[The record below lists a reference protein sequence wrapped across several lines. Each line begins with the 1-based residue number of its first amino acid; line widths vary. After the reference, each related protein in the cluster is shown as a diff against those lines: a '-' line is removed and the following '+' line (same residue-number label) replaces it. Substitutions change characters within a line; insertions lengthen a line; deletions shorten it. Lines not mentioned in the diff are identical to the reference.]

1 MLKLGVIGTNWITD
15 QFVLAAEATGE
26 FHLTSIYSRKI
37 STAQAFGSKYLTPI
51 EYFDD
56 LDRFFNEGKF
66 DVVYIASPNSLH
78 YEQSVQAIKAGKHVI
93 VEKPACSNP
102 TEMKHLVK
110 LLRQNSEIF
119 YFEAARHIHSKNFA
133 LIKQKLKDL
142 KVKQGANLTYKKY
155 SSRYAEFLAGAE
167 PNIFSLDFSGG
178 ALQDLGVYLV
188 YDALSWFGFP
198 GEVNYYPVKLRNG
211 IDGSGTAILS
221 YEDFEVVL
229 NIGKTA
235 NSYLPGEI
243 YGEKETLLL
252 DNAAEL
258 KKVELV
264 DGAGNVTILSVE
276 PEEQNP
282 MIAEAKAFAKLLR
295 DPGSLEN
302 KQIQQDWLALAVEV
316 NQVLYELRKSAQIV
330 FKADREF

>member
-1 MLKLGVIGTNWITD
+1 MLNLGVIGTNWITD
-15 QFVLAAEATGE
+15 QFILAAEATGE
-26 FHLTSIYSRKI
+26 FHLSSIYSRKI
-37 STAQAFGSKYLTPI
+37 TTAQAFGSKYLNPI

-56 LDRFFNEGKF
+56 LERFFNEGKF
-66 DVVYIASPNSLH
+66 DVVYIASPNSFH
-78 YEQSVQAIKAGKHVI
+78 YEQAVQAIKAGKHVI

-102 TEMKHLVK
+102 AEMKHLLR
-110 LLRQNSEIF
+110 LLRQRPEIY
-119 YFEAARHIHSKNFA
+119 YFEAARHIHSKNFK
-133 LIKQKLKDL
+133 LIKQKIKTL

-155 SSRYAEFLAGAE
+155 SSRYADFLAGGE

-198 GEVNYYPVKLRNG
+198 GEVKYYPVKLRNG
-211 IDGSGTAILS
+211 VDGSGTAILS
-221 YEDFEVVL
+221 YEDFDVVL

-243 YGEKETLLL
+243 YGEKETLVM

-264 DGAGNVTILSVE
+264 DGAGNVTILSVD

-282 MIAEAKAFAKLLR
+282 MIAEAKAFARLLR

-316 NQVLYELRKSAQIV
+316 NQVLYELRQSAQIV
-330 FKADREF
+330 FKADYEL